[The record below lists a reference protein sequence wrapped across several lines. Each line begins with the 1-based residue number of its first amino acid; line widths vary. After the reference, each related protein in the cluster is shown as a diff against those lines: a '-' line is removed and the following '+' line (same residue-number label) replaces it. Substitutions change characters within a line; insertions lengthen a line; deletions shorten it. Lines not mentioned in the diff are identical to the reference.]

1 MFIWEYDNLIHIKKI
16 EIIFKNKFIIKQIMK
31 DEIEKKK
38 TKMNEKKREGNTKK
52 IKIKVISFTI
62 YIP

>member
-1 MFIWEYDNLIHIKKI
+1 
-16 EIIFKNKFIIKQIMK
+16 MK